1 MAKRN
6 ARRAKRMA
14 PKRRSMKRRSMGSV
28 NLQDVAATLAGAVA
42 SRFIVNSMGKILP
55 QVVKTPTSKAIGQIA
70 LGFLTK
76 PLAGLVGS
84 KSPMVDAFG
93 KGMMLGGGYELL
105 KVSVPA
111 AFGQAED
118 QDVIVVNGMDISEI
132 NGMDDIGQDI
142 SEING
147 MDEIGNYYG
156 EDYND

>member
-1 MAKRN
+1 M
-6 ARRAKRMA
+6 ARRKKTQRKMSMIT
-14 PKRRSMKRRSMGSV
+14 KRRRNMSKRMGSV
-28 NLQDVAATLAGAVA
+28 SLGDVAATIAGAVG

-55 QVVKTPTSKAIGQIA
+55 QVVKTPISKAIAQIA

-84 KSPMVDAFG
+84 KSPMIDAFS
-93 KGMMLGGGYELL
+93 KGMMIGGGYELL

-118 QDVIVVNGMDISEI
+118 DDVIVVSGMDDISEI

-147 MDEIGNYYG
+147 MDEIGEYY
-156 EDYND
+156 DND